1 MRERKHRT
9 PRIFISH
16 AWGMDAIGRD
26 NHERCRQLAKRLK
39 EEYRYHI
46 WIDHAEMYGN
56 IDSAITKG
64 INNSTVVLIC
74 LTEKYN
80 SKINDAANN
89 CRPND
94 NCYKEWN
101 YSLFKQK
108 LIIPVIMEE
117 SMKEIYLQR
126 EGIIPMY
133 FHSTLFID
141 ASSDIENATREI
153 HETLEKHRA
162 RKSYNANNTK
172 NSFSSRDY
180 LYNILNEKWNRCVSP
195 ISLSLSPSRYNKS
208 QKNIAKQ
215 ISSKQM
221 DNNIIDRETI
231 IPTSELFLQRI
242 DSNDDNNSNISEF
255 DETPTSSYNNLE
267 ALNHEPFLKHQKS
280 PLSPNIISRS
290 SSYEQRLDELNQHE
304 MRIVEELLR
313 INQHRTFILKKNRSN
328 RILSNRF
335 NSLNIP
341 GIPNIITSHN
351 SPNIL
356 SSPNKSKS
364 LKHDAAIRV

>member
-1 MRERKHRT
+1 MRQWKHRT

-39 EEYRYHI
+39 EEYRYNI

-56 IDSAITKG
+56 IDSAITRG
-64 INNSTVVLIC
+64 INNSAVVLIC

-141 ASSDIENATREI
+141 ASIDIATATREI
-153 HETLEKHRA
+153 HKTLEKHRA
-162 RKSYNANNTK
+162 RKSYNNTK
-172 NSFSSRDY
+172 SKISSRDY

-208 QKNIAKQ
+208 RKNIAKQ

-221 DNNIIDRETI
+221 DDPI

-267 ALNHEPFLKHQKS
+267 TLNNEPFLKHQKS
-280 PLSPNIISRS
+280 PLSPNLMSRS
-290 SSYEQRLDELNQHE
+290 SSYERRLDELNQHE
-304 MRIVEELLR
+304 MRIVDELLR
-313 INQHRTFILKKNRSN
+313 INQCRTVILKKNRVN
-328 RILSNRF
+328 TILSNRF
-335 NSLNIP
+335 YNLNSRNSLYNAE
-341 GIPNIITSHN
+341 
-351 SPNIL
+351 
-356 SSPNKSKS
+356 S
-364 LKHDAAIRV
+364 LKRDAAIRV

>member
-1 MRERKHRT
+1 MRQWKHRT

-16 AWGMDAIGRD
+16 AWGTDATGRD

-39 EEYRYHI
+39 EEYRYNI

-56 IDSAITKG
+56 IDSAITRG

-108 LIIPVIMEE
+108 LIIPIIMEE

-141 ASSDIENATREI
+141 ASSDIDNATREI
-153 HETLEKHRA
+153 HETLEKHRS
-162 RKSYNANNTK
+162 RKSYNNTNNNK
-172 NSFSSRDY
+172 NSSSFSSRDY
-180 LYNILNEKWNRCVSP
+180 LYNILNEKWNRC
-195 ISLSLSPSRYNKS
+195 LSPSRYNKS
-208 QKNIAKQ
+208 RKNIAKE
-215 ISSKQM
+215 IPNKE
-221 DNNIIDRETI
+221 IDDPI
-231 IPTSELFLQRI
+231 IPKPELFLQRI
-242 DSNDDNNSNISEF
+242 DSNDDNNSMSDF
-255 DETPTSSYNNLE
+255 DATPTSSYNNLE
-267 ALNHEPFLKHQKS
+267 ALNHEPFIKHQKS
-280 PLSPNIISRS
+280 PLSPNRTGRY
-290 SSYEQRLDELNQHE
+290 SSYEQRLNELNQHE
-304 MRIVEELLR
+304 MRIVDELLR
-313 INQHRTFILKKNRSN
+313 INQYRTAILKKNRGN
-328 RILSNRF
+328 TILSNRF
-335 NSLNIP
+335 S
-341 GIPNIITSHN
+341 IPNIITS
-351 SPNIL
+351 PN
-356 SSPNKSKS
+356 NSKS
-364 LKHDAAIRV
+364 FKRDEAIRV

>member
-1 MRERKHRT
+1 MRQWKHRT

-16 AWGMDAIGRD
+16 AWGTDATGRD

-56 IDSAITKG
+56 IDSAITRG
-64 INNSTVVLIC
+64 INNSTVILIC

-162 RKSYNANNTK
+162 RKSYNNTNNSK
-172 NSFSSRDY
+172 NSSSFSSRDY
-180 LYNILNEKWNRCVSP
+180 LYNILNEKWNRC
-195 ISLSLSPSRYNKS
+195 LSPSRYNKS
-208 QKNIAKQ
+208 RKNITKE
-215 ISSKQM
+215 IPNKE
-221 DNNIIDRETI
+221 IDDPI
-231 IPTSELFLQRI
+231 IPKPELFLQRI
-242 DSNDDNNSNISEF
+242 DSNDDNNSISEF
-255 DETPTSSYNNLE
+255 DATPTSSYNNLE
-267 ALNHEPFLKHQKS
+267 ALNNEPFIKHQKS
-280 PLSPNIISRS
+280 PLSPNRIGRS
-290 SSYEQRLDELNQHE
+290 NSYEQRLDELNQHE
-304 MRIVEELLR
+304 MRIVDELFR
-313 INQHRTFILKKNRSN
+313 INQYRTVILKKNRSN
-328 RILSNRF
+328 TILSNRLNRF
-335 NSLNIP
+335 NP
-341 GIPNIITSHN
+341 IPNIPN
-351 SPNIL
+351 SPN
-356 SSPNKSKS
+356 NSKS
-364 LKHDAAIRV
+364 FKRDEAIRV